1 MIIESKTIIRDNAFG
16 KIFFKVLNDSYFY
29 INVTLLMSSK
39 KNLSMKYQLSLKLN
53 QRLFS

>member
-1 MIIESKTIIRDNAFG
+1 MIVGSKTITGGNTFG
-16 KIFFKVLNDSYFY
+16 EIFFEFLNDSYFY